1 MKKIEYKEA
10 NFSIPSSKIDDL
22 RKIQVSSTIVGQDRA
37 VRAIKMG
44 LKLKSPGFNI
54 FVMGLSG
61 TGRRT
66 AISELLQDFKPSYKE
81 LTDIAYIYNFK
92 KRLEPAALFFPGG
105 EGVWFKNK
113 LKLAVSKIV
122 SSSTKWVRS
131 ENYLTSVN
139 RIINDSNL
147 IETNLLVNFEQKM
160 KTKGFKLIQIKQDDS
175 PSSFDL
181 CPLIDG
187 NEITFQELN
196 DMVEQKQLKKTEL
209 TAIKESYYA
218 CLESMNELFDSIRKN
233 QEKTQKKLEQLL
245 LDSVQPIIETNL
257 KPIIEKTKLYEKKFI
272 HNAKKYC
279 DDILEFLQ
287 HLSDD
292 LKNKA
297 YVFTRGFK
305 NASQKKKFLSKYDI
319 NIICENSQDKEYV
332 ITENLPSFSNLFG
345 TIENNSLNGVSS
357 IDAHMRI
364 SPGAI
369 HKAFGGCLVL
379 RFQDLIAE
387 EDTYFYLKR
396 VLQSEK
402 IEIQIQPT
410 SNNPS
415 SVFKPVPIPAHFKV
429 VLIGEANSYDVMYQS
444 DPDFSKLFKICAEF
458 SPAMIRT
465 DENEAAFISLVDKLV
480 EQLPTQKI
488 NNSGYAKL
496 LEYSCKLSGSRKFL
510 STQFTKISD
519 ILIQANALAQEKGIK
534 NIDEHIINQTIS
546 EVRFLSSLPEQEYL
560 DDLKCGVIFLQVS
573 GKKCGSIN
581 GLAVQDRGYF
591 SFGVPEVI
599 TAQSSPGENGVINIE
614 SEVGFSGEIYD
625 KAHLIISSLL
635 KNSYAKDTKLSVD
648 ASVCFEQ
655 SYGMVEGDSASCAE
669 FLALLSSISQIPF
682 RQDLAITG
690 SLNQHGDVQPI
701 GGVSEKIE
709 GFFKACQI
717 LGFTGTQ
724 GVVIPEANVQDLFL
738 SDEILEAIKSG
749 AFYIYAVK
757 KIDEVVELFAD
768 TSIDAVAQA
777 VQERLHQYN
786 RIMKKLVQVEKT

>member
-345 TIENNSLNGVSS
+345 TIENNSLNGVSDS
-357 IDAHMRI
+357 
-364 SPGAI
+364 
-369 HKAFGGCLVL
+369 
-379 RFQDLIAE
+379 
-387 EDTYFYLKR
+387 TY
-396 VLQSEK
+396 E
-402 IEIQIQPT
+402 
-410 SNNPS
+410 
-415 SVFKPVPIPAHFKV
+415 
-429 VLIGEANSYDVMYQS
+429 
-444 DPDFSKLFKICAEF
+444 
-458 SPAMIRT
+458 
-465 DENEAAFISLVDKLV
+465 
-480 EQLPTQKI
+480 
-488 NNSGYAKL
+488 
-496 LEYSCKLSGSRKFL
+496 
-510 STQFTKISD
+510 
-519 ILIQANALAQEKGIK
+519 
-534 NIDEHIINQTIS
+534 
-546 EVRFLSSLPEQEYL
+546 
-560 DDLKCGVIFLQVS
+560 
-573 GKKCGSIN
+573 
-581 GLAVQDRGYF
+581 
-591 SFGVPEVI
+591 
-599 TAQSSPGENGVINIE
+599 
-614 SEVGFSGEIYD
+614 
-625 KAHLIISSLL
+625 
-635 KNSYAKDTKLSVD
+635 
-648 ASVCFEQ
+648 
-655 SYGMVEGDSASCAE
+655 
-669 FLALLSSISQIPF
+669 
-682 RQDLAITG
+682 
-690 SLNQHGDVQPI
+690 
-701 GGVSEKIE
+701 
-709 GFFKACQI
+709 
-717 LGFTGTQ
+717 
-724 GVVIPEANVQDLFL
+724 
-738 SDEILEAIKSG
+738 
-749 AFYIYAVK
+749 
-757 KIDEVVELFAD
+757 
-768 TSIDAVAQA
+768 
-777 VQERLHQYN
+777 
-786 RIMKKLVQVEKT
+786 